1 MTRVAVLLLAVVL
14 LSCSTQRPEP
24 TASNP
29 LLGPSDS
36 AESSPSPSPSP
47 AAVWDE
53 PPAYAFVLDSDCGWL
68 NLPGAF
74 RVSVLNGSV
83 VEVEP
88 LGDYDDGGR
97 TLPTL
102 ADILDIAEAARDD
115 GADVVEL
122 IQDPSDAHPV
132 SLEIDRDLSTIDDEQ
147 CFEVSDYGVLS
158 RG

>member
-14 LSCSTQRPEP
+14 LSCSIQRPEP
-24 TASNP
+24 TAPSP
-29 LLGPSDS
+29 VLEPSDT
-36 AESSPSPSPSP
+36 AESPPSPSRSP
-47 AAVWDE
+47 AVAWDE
-53 PPAYAFVLDSDCGWL
+53 PPAYEFVLESDCGWGA
-68 NLPGAF
+68 LPGPF

-88 LGDYDDGGR
+88 LGDYDVADR

-102 ADILDIAEAARDD
+102 AEILAIAEAARED

-122 IQDPSDAHPV
+122 IQDPSDAHPE
-132 SLEIDRDLSTIDDEQ
+132 SLEIDRDSTLIDDEL
-147 CFEVSDYGVLS
+147 CFEISDFVVTS

>member
-36 AESSPSPSPSP
+36 AASPSPSPSP

-53 PPAYAFVLDSDCGWL
+53 PPAYEFVLDKPCGWL
-68 NLPGAF
+68 NFPGPF

-83 VEVEP
+83 VEVDP
-88 LGDYDDGGR
+88 LGDYDEGGR
-97 TLPTL
+97 TFPTL
-102 ADILDIAEAARDD
+102 AEILEIAEAARKA

-122 IQDPSDAHPV
+122 TLDPSDAHPV
-132 SLEIDRDLSTIDDEQ
+132 SLEIDGDTAMFDDEHCYEISQ
-147 CFEVSDYGVLS
+147 YGVLS